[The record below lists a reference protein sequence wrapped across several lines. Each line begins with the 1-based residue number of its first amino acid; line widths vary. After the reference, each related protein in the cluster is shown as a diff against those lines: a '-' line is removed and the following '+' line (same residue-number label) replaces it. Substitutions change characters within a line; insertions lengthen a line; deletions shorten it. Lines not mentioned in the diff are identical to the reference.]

1 MKLTKNLKDTTLVV
15 NVQGRL
21 DTSTAPELQEFIGS
35 SIEGV
40 TELIL
45 DFSGLEYISSAGLR
59 VLLATEKE
67 MKSKGRMV
75 VRNLSEEVA
84 EVFEI
89 TGFSDI
95 LTIE

>member
-1 MKLTKNLKDTTLVV
+1 MKLSKNLKNTTLTV
-15 NVQGRL
+15 NVEGRL
-21 DTSTAPELQEFIGS
+21 DTSTSPELQEFIDN

-59 VLLATEKE
+59 VLLATEKT
-67 MKSKGRMV
+67 MKTKGKMIV
-75 VRNLSEEVA
+75 KNLSEEVA